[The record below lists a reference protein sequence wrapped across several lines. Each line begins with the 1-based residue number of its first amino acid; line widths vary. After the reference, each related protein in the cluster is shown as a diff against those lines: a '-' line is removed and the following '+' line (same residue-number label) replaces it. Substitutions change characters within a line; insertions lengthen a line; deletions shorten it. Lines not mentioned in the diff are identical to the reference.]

1 MQSVTRFLRI
11 KPPIYQTYHNI
22 HGPGPRAHTS
32 ISLNK
37 QIGLGFTDN
46 LRESGELPSISG
58 RTTNVLQLEDDL
70 DDLSDRL
77 DRISSTRAEVET
89 DTIEIVRRY
98 RSMSVNSGRIRELR
112 RLTGVRNISQRCSY

>member
-1 MQSVTRFLRI
+1 MQSVTRFLPI
-11 KPPIYQTYHNI
+11 KPLRYQTYHNI
-22 HGPGPRAHTS
+22 HGPGPRAHAS

-37 QIGLGFTDN
+37 KVGLGFTDN
-46 LRESGELPSISG
+46 LGEFGEFPSISG

-77 DRISSTRAEVET
+77 DRISSARTEVET

-98 RSMSVNSGRIRELR
+98 RSMRVNSGRIRELR
-112 RLTGVRNISQRCSY
+112 RLTGV

>member
-1 MQSVTRFLRI
+1 M
-11 KPPIYQTYHNI
+11 
-22 HGPGPRAHTS
+22 
-32 ISLNK
+32 
-37 QIGLGFTDN
+37 DN

-112 RLTGVRNISQRCSY
+112 RLTGVRNISQRCSYISRSSR

>member
-1 MQSVTRFLRI
+1 MQSVTRFLPI
-11 KPPIYQTYHNI
+11 KPPRYQTYHNI

-37 QIGLGFTDN
+37 KVGLGIMDN
-46 LRESGELPSISG
+46 LCEPGEFPSISG

-70 DDLSDRL
+70 DDLSDCLHCIGSAR
-77 DRISSTRAEVET
+77 TEVET

-98 RSMSVNSGRIRELR
+98 RSIWVNSGRIRELR
-112 RLTGVRNISQRCSY
+112 RLTGV

>member
-1 MQSVTRFLRI
+1 M

-22 HGPGPRAHTS
+22 HGPGPRAHAS

-37 QIGLGFTDN
+37 KVGLGFMDN

-77 DRISSTRAEVET
+77 DRISSARAEVET
-89 DTIEIVRRY
+89 ETIEIV
-98 RSMSVNSGRIRELR
+98 
-112 RLTGVRNISQRCSY
+112 